1 MPGRGQ
7 SLQPAQHGRVLLA
20 RKNTSHEQ
28 GFGMRAAGCNLFLKQ
43 TLIEWKR
50 PLPALK
56 FRIERLPE
64 PPGPHLHFV
73 TSTAFFFLRFITR
86 ARAGSAR
93 ILMNP
98 AASF

>member
-1 MPGRGQ
+1 MPGCGQ
-7 SLQPAQHGRVLLA
+7 NFQPAQHGSILFPG
-20 RKNTSHEQ
+20 KHTSREQ
-28 GFGMRAAGCNLFLKQ
+28 GFRMRAAGCNLFLEQ
-43 TLIEWKR
+43 ALIEWER

-64 PPGPHLHFV
+64 PPGPHLHLV
-73 TSTAFFFLRFITR
+73 TSTAFFFFAFSTR

>member
-1 MPGRGQ
+1 
-7 SLQPAQHGRVLLA
+7 
-20 RKNTSHEQ
+20 
-28 GFGMRAAGCNLFLKQ
+28 MRAAGGDLFLKQ
-43 TLIEWKR
+43 TLIEGER

-56 FRIERLPE
+56 LRIERLPE

-73 TSTAFFFLRFITR
+73 TSIPGFFSAFGFFAFNTR

-93 ILMNP
+93 ILINP

>member
-1 MPGRGQ
+1 
-7 SLQPAQHGRVLLA
+7 
-20 RKNTSHEQ
+20 
-28 GFGMRAAGCNLFLKQ
+28 MRAAGGDLFLKQ
-43 TLIEWKR
+43 TLIEGER

-56 FRIERLPE
+56 LRIERLPE

-73 TSTAFFFLRFITR
+73 TSIGFFFAFNTR

-93 ILMNP
+93 ILINP